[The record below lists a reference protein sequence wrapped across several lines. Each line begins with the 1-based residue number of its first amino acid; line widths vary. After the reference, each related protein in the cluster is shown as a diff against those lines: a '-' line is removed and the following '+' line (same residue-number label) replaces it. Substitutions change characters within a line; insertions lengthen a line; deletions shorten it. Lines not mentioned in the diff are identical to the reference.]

1 MIDTEQRLGSMAAN
15 RPCAGCGFNLHGAT
29 IFREPHY
36 RLVSVRCPE
45 CGRLAALQEYP
56 ALTPWAGRLRAL
68 AAATVVVVSLLTILV
83 TGLITWGMAEGVGM
97 DCSAKYAALIDAA
110 MAARQAELQP
120 DAAKRGYMSP
130 KEIED
135 WWTSLPPDK
144 FLADHGGHLGALN
157 WWGFTAFS
165 FVLPLFATIGV
176 FWSVLFARA
185 RRWRL
190 LALLV
195 APVALGA
202 VFYLAERLSTTN
214 RAYSYYYG
222 YGSGLQLSQLQIGWV
237 AAAITMAGCL
247 LALWA
252 GALFGRPLARWFLAT
267 LLSPRLVTAFSYL
280 WVADDKPLP
289 KPR

>member
-29 IFREPHY
+29 VFREPHY

-68 AAATVVVVSLLTILV
+68 AAATVVVVSLLAILV
-83 TGLITWGMAEGVGM
+83 TGLITWGMAEGVSM
-97 DCSAKYAALIDAA
+97 DSGSKYASVIDAA
-110 MAARQAELQP
+110 MNKRQAELYP
-120 DAAKRGYMSP
+120 DTTSRRYMSQ

-144 FLADHGGHLGALN
+144 FLADSGGRLGALN

-165 FVLPLFATIGV
+165 FVLPLFAAIGV

-202 VFYLAERLSTTN
+202 IFYVSEHLSSSH
-214 RAYSYYYG
+214 RAYSYYFNS
-222 YGSGLQLSQLQIGWV
+222 GSQIAQLQIGWV

-280 WVADDKPLP
+280 WEADDQPLP